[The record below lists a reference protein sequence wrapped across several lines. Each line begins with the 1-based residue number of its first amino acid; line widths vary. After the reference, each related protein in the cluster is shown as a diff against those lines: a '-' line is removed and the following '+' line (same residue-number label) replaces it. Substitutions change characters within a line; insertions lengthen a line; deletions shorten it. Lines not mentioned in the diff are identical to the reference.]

1 MTADTAPPSG
11 IAMRRRR
18 VASFTLA
25 RLIADAVPREPP
37 STCESP
43 WASDGGVHVPR
54 VIGLTGAIGS
64 GKSTVS
70 AILAE
75 LGARVV
81 DADKIGHWVYRPG
94 SEGFR
99 AVVDA
104 FGPEVVA
111 ADGTIDRARLGAIVF
126 DDPEARARL
135 NAIVHPLIGAEL
147 AARIAAAGDGGY
159 DRPVVVEAAVLVE
172 AGWRPL
178 VDQLWVVSAG
188 RETAIARVV
197 ASRGLTRGDV
207 ERRLDAQLPDAERR
221 RHADVVIDNDDGL
234 DALRARVEAA
244 WRAVGG

>member
-1 MTADTAPPSG
+1 
-11 IAMRRRR
+11 MR
-18 VASFTLA
+18 
-25 RLIADAVPREPP
+25 
-37 STCESP
+37 
-43 WASDGGVHVPR
+43 VPR
-54 VIGLTGAIGS
+54 VIGLTGGIGS
-64 GKSTVS
+64 GKSTVT

-126 DDPEARARL
+126 ADPAARARL

-147 AARIAAAGDGGY
+147 AARIAAAREDGY
-159 DRPVVVEAAVLVE
+159 ALPVVVEAAILVE

-178 VDQLWVVSAG
+178 VDRLWVVSVD
-188 RETAIARVV
+188 RETAIARVG
-197 ASRGLTRGDV
+197 ASRGLSRADV
-207 ERRLDAQLPDAERR
+207 ELRLDAQLPDAERR
-221 RHADVVIDNDDGL
+221 RHADLVIDNSDGL
-234 DALRARVEAA
+234 DALRAQVQAA
-244 WRAVGG
+244 WRAVAD